1 MIRDFREIEL
11 PFLIFPVAWVAFVLF
26 FFFGGRFPQINRW
39 NDVPLTVVIEFKQ
52 HHGFKLVVWIFSL
65 YYGEHFAY
73 AIVDAVSLF
82 IGADDE
88 RVFSKRERHLDIW
101 FVMQWVIWKK
111 VFQFVYCINTISIN
125 V

>member
-73 AIVDAVSLF
+73 AIVNAVSFF
-82 IGADDE
+82 IDAHDE